1 MSAYLTSEP
10 GGSRTSP
17 REPSLTAEGE
27 DVIVVRYVVLLGES
41 RLMSQAGW
49 WQRDA
54 GFQVGEEVQQSGG
67 FPGAVA
73 LPW

>member
-1 MSAYLTSEP
+1 LSEKVITVGAYEAKTRWSAYLI
-10 GGSRTSP
+10 
-17 REPSLTAEGE
+17 
-27 DVIVVRYVVLLGES
+27 VILLGES

-54 GFQVGEEVQQSGG
+54 CFQVGEKVQQSGG